1 MTSRLELRHRYPEP
15 PERMR
20 QVLTDLTFLRDK
32 VRAVGGPGAELVSW
46 EEDHNGV
53 TVVLRQMVPAD
64 ALPSFVRSV
73 LPGDLSI
80 RRTETWNSFDGT
92 VHSAVDGAPGVIN
105 GEMRLEPGP
114 AGSVLSLLLEAKV
127 PLPLIG
133 GKVEK
138 AITDSVRKLMDAEYD
153 FTMQWLRDAGTR

>member
-1 MTSRLELRHRYPEP
+1 MTSRLELRHSYPGP

-20 QVLTDLTFLRDK
+20 EVLTDPDYLRDK
-32 VRAVGGPGAELVSW
+32 VRAVGGPHAELVSRD
-46 EEDHNGV
+46 EDDNGV
-53 TVVLRQMVPAD
+53 TIVLRQLVPAG

-80 RRTETWNSFDGT
+80 TRTETWHGTDGT
-92 VHSAVDGAPGVIN
+92 VHSVVDGAPGTIN
-105 GEMRLEPGP
+105 GKMHLEPDRD
-114 AGSVLSLLLEAKV
+114 GSVLSFQLEAKV

-138 AITDSVRKLMDAEYD
+138 AITNSVSKLMDTEYD
-153 FTMQWLRDAGTR
+153 FTLRWLRDATTP